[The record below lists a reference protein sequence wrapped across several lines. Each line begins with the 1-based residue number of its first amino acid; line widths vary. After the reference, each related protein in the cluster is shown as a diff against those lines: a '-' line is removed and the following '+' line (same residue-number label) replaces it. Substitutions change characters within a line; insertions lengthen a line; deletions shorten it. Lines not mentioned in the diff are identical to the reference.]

1 MNSRVTG
8 TSGGMTV
15 WKVWRPP
22 PVDEHIASWTIDEPP
37 GLRGMRA
44 ALHRAVANRPDL
56 DPADTDDLAERI
68 VLVATELAGNAL
80 RHSCPPTVVAL
91 LRSDG
96 HLLLDV
102 LDNDPRGAPV
112 IEQRPP
118 GAGGLGLQLT
128 ERLAYEVG
136 WYPTDAGKHV
146 WAMFSLSP
154 S

>member
-1 MNSRVTG
+1 MNFRGAG
-8 TSGGMTV
+8 TCGGMTV

-22 PVDEHIASWTIDEPP
+22 PADEQIAAWTIDEPP
-37 GLRGMRA
+37 GLHGMRA
-44 ALHRAVANRPDL
+44 ALHRAVVNRPEL
-56 DPADTDDLAERI
+56 ASTDPDDLAERL

-96 HLLLDV
+96 HLVLDV
-102 LDNDPRGAPV
+102 VDNDPGSAPV

-146 WAMFSLSP
+146 WAMFSLST